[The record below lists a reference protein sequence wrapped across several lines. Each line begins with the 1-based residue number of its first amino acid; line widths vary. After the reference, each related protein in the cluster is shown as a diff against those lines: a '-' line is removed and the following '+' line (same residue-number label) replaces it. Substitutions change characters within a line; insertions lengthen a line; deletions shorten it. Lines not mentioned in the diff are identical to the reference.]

1 MSQVQFKFLGPLLT
15 LKDKLF
21 KIFPRISPQSLLDLW
36 TQQFVQILFPL
47 LLIFSYL
54 IFLILVISKPLS
66 PWPNQM
72 ITSVDSNFM

>member
-1 MSQVQFKFLGPLLT
+1 MEMPRMSQVQFKFLGPLLT

-66 PWPNQM
+66 P
-72 ITSVDSNFM
+72 